1 MIEWRSRQGSALQ
14 PMPPEV
20 DTAASSVEVPAISRD
35 ELRSG
40 LKTAALKVVD
50 VLPAESYAAGHI
62 PGAISMPLPSIAGHA
77 RELLPDLNADIA
89 VYCAKFT

>member
-1 MIEWRSRQGSALQ
+1 
-14 PMPPEV
+14 MPPETE
-20 DTAASSVEVPAISRD
+20 TATTSPHVPTISRE
-35 ELRSG
+35 ELRQG

-62 PGAISMPLPSIAGHA
+62 AGAISIPLPSIASRA

>member
-1 MIEWRSRQGSALQ
+1 MIEGPQPRRPRPL
-14 PMPPEV
+14 PMPETET
-20 DTAASSVEVPAISRD
+20 TATSPEVPAISRD

-40 LKTAALKVVD
+40 LKTGALRVVD

-62 PGAISMPLPSIAGHA
+62 PGSISMPLPSIASHA
-77 RELLPDLNADIA
+77 RGLLPDLNADIA